1 MSGSPD
7 TTADT
12 SADITEISAGMLRD
26 WPLPMPDGDADKEVR
41 GHLLIIAGSREMPGA
56 VLLAATAALR
66 AGAGKLTIA
75 TAASAAV
82 ALGVALPEARV
93 IGLQETPDGGL
104 RIDGDGQA
112 GAGGGLRIDGDSLV
126 GTGGGLLDDRTGLLD
141 DDAGLLEDRGG
152 LLHESGGSGAALRE
166 ACQCASA
173 VLIGP
178 GMQDDAASVAL
189 VGALLP
195 HCAHAPLI
203 LDAAGMRIAA
213 SDSHRFD
220 GKVLLTPH
228 CGELAGLTGADKQ
241 DIASQPEAA
250 ARKAARRWHAWVA
263 LKGATTAIAAPE
275 GALWRHRG
283 GNTGLAISGSG
294 DALAGLIAGLAARG
308 AALEQAASWGVAL
321 HAMAG
326 EQLSLRHGP
335 LGYLAREISA
345 EVPALLR
352 ALSTH

>member
-1 MSGSPD
+1 MNE
-7 TTADT
+7 TTDT
-12 SADITEISAGMLRD
+12 SADIIEISAGMLRD

-41 GHLLIIAGSREMPGA
+41 GHLLIVAGSREMPGA

-75 TAASAAV
+75 TAASGAV

-104 RIDGDGQA
+104 RIDGD
-112 GAGGGLRIDGDSLV
+112 DLV
-126 GTGGGLLDDRTGLLD
+126 RAGGLLDDRAGLLD
-141 DDAGLLEDRGG
+141 DDGGLLEDRGG
-152 LLHESGGSGAALRE
+152 LLHEGGGLLRESGGGGAALRE

-178 GMQDDAASVAL
+178 GMQGDAASVAL

-213 SDSHRFD
+213 SDGHRFD
-220 GKVLLTPH
+220 SKVLLTPH
-228 CGELAGLTGADKQ
+228 AGELAGLTGADKQ

-250 ARKAARRWHAWVA
+250 AREAAQRWHAWVA
-263 LKGATTAIAAPE
+263 LKGATTVIAAPE